1 MKKYRLGV
9 FIVVYSI
16 RKNKIEYLIL
26 KRKLHWSGW
35 EFPKGGK
42 KSSESYKKSVRREI
56 LEETGKKPL
65 MIINLN
71 VKGKYKYP
79 KKLKDRPGI
88 VGQTYRLYAVEI
100 KKTRIKIDKIEHSDY
115 RWVDFKIAMKKLS
128 WEDQR
133 KCLKVVNSYLIHGKK
148 K

>member
-16 RKNKIEYLIL
+16 RKNKLEYLIL

-71 VKGKYKYP
+71 VKGKYKYT